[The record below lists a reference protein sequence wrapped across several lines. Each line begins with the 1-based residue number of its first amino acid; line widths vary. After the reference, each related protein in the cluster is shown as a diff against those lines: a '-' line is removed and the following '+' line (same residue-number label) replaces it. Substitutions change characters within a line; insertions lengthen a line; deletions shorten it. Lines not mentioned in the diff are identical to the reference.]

1 MDGGLVRPFRTT
13 RENTALKR
21 STPVDLKIVEVVV
34 LMVAGVLFVTWQFR
48 DLRRAKEVT
57 RQQRE
62 AEKYQAKQ
70 QSANPDEAPSM
81 TSRQIEL
88 R

>member
-81 TSRQIEL
+81 TSRQSEL

>member
-34 LMVAGVLFVTWQFR
+34 LLVAGVLFVTWQFR

-81 TSRQIEL
+81 TSQQSDPK
-88 R
+88 